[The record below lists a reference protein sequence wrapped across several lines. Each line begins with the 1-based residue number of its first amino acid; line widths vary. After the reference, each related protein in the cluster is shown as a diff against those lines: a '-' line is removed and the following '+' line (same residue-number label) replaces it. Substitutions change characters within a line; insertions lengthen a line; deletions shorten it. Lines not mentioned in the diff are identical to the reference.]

1 MNKHKTTSTNTPLT
15 QHEIANDLYDASE
28 QVEDAKTIIAEMTLS
43 NDLHEIISNLSDRI
57 CVWDEEKEDWTPSS
71 KIFMDAWNRETPEG
85 HDLEQLD
92 YIYEE
97 CLRNGLDDDSLEL
110 VDRTRQK
117 FNRRKRK
124 LLPRFRFKL
133 PREVYEYLHV
143 AFFGLIQLVA
153 TAVGAVVFLAVIALF
168 IYLFFFEYW

>member
-1 MNKHKTTSTNTPLT
+1 MNKPQNTTPTS
-15 QHEIANDLYDASE
+15 HEIANAIYDANE
-28 QVEDAKTIIAEMTLS
+28 LAKDAKSIIAEMSLL
-43 NDLHEIISNLSDRI
+43 NNLHEITSNLSDSI

-71 KIFMDAWNRETPEG
+71 KIFMDAYSQDIPEG
-85 HDLEQLD
+85 HELEQLN

-97 CLRNGLDDDSLEL
+97 CFRNGLDDDSLEL
-110 VDRTRQK
+110 IDRARQR
-117 FNRRKRK
+117 FNRKKRK

-133 PREVYEYLHV
+133 PREVYEHLHV

-153 TAVGAVVFLAVIALF
+153 TAVGAVVSLAVVALF